1 MFFLIDWIAKL
12 IFGEEAVE
20 RSRQRKV
27 PRVVNADRIFRNFYC
42 I

>member
-12 IFGEEAVE
+12 FFGEEAVE

-27 PRVVNADRIFRNFYC
+27 PRRRKR
-42 I
+42 